1 MSRYPD
7 NYRQAAMIPLLDL
20 AQRQAGGWLP
30 LGSCYITQNRYFPVS
45 PSLSLSPYSSLSLSP
60 YSSLSLSPYSS
71 LYPSY
76 TNMYILNLL
85 TSFSVPN
92 LSLSLSHLIPSQ
104 LILLFES
111 RHGQGSESD
120 WTACHQCV

>member
-1 MSRYPD
+1 MIMSRYPD

-30 LGSCYITQNRYFPVS
+30 LGSCHVTQNHYFPVS
-45 PSLSLSPYSSLSLSP
+45 PSLSLSPYSSLYRSYTNTNTLNLSTYLSVP
-60 YSSLSLSPYSS
+60 SLSLC
-71 LYPSY
+71 
-76 TNMYILNLL
+76 
-85 TSFSVPN
+85 V
-92 LSLSLSHLIPSQ
+92 SHLIPSQ

>member
-30 LGSCYITQNRYFPVS
+30 LGSCYITQNHYFPVS
-45 PSLSLSPYSSLSLSP
+45 PSLSHYLPIPLSIALTKTCTHSIFPPISLFP
-60 YSSLSLSPYSS
+60 
-71 LYPSY
+71 
-76 TNMYILNLL
+76 
-85 TSFSVPN
+85 

-104 LILLFES
+104 LILLFGS